1 MTPELLYRILL
12 KAYPV
17 GFRREYGEAMA
28 LCFRDQLRA
37 ADTAGKRVRLWFR
50 TVADFAL
57 SIPARH
63 LEFVLP
69 RHGNSRFTDGALQ
82 TLFFA
87 RLEAGSFRRRQ
98 IGLEHLLLGALH
110 KDRELAT
117 ALLGPNGM
125 EAVVRAIEVHEANPR
140 RLPAQEEL
148 LLSQE
153 CKTAIARAWQ
163 EARGSGAKVSSRHLL
178 AAILHQDK
186 SMAAR
191 LLREHGRDLS
201 RL

>member
-1 MTPELLYRILL
+1 MTSELFYRILL
-12 KAYPV
+12 KVYPV

-37 ADTAGKRVRLWFR
+37 ADTGSKRVHLWFC

-63 LEFVLP
+63 LESMLP

-82 TLFFA
+82 ALFFA
-87 RLEAGSFRRRQ
+87 RFEASSFSRRQ
-98 IGLEHLLLGALH
+98 ISLEHLLLGALR
-110 KDRELAT
+110 KDRELAN

-125 EAVVRAIEVHEANPR
+125 EGIVQAIEAHEANPR
-140 RLPAQEEL
+140 RLPTQEEL
-148 LLSQE
+148 PLSQE
-153 CKTAIARAWQ
+153 CNTAIARAWQ